1 MGSMGLAPEVVGR
14 LSVLWGKSAAR
25 NGGRTHLLL
34 GHLLDTAAVAEV
46 MWGEYLAP
54 SLRRR
59 LDEVS
64 GGRGREWFMW
74 VCGIHDCGKATPA
87 FQSLD
92 SVEAGPV
99 VAAGLT
105 WGRWPKSK
113 RWRHDVAGGAL
124 LAPLLREAWGREAAG
139 WVWPLVAGHH
149 GAFPS
154 AGSLKAPVELQGRG
168 EGWLGVQRSLV
179 DVFTRAVGFEGLGA
193 VCPVGGLRRAEQLAL
208 SGLVVMADWIA
219 SDSSCFEGLGEI
231 GEVSLAGARRRA
243 VAGWSKLGLRGGWG
257 VLGVPGSAVDP
268 LVRFGVVPRAS
279 QVDLVERVWGMPVP
293 GLVVVE
299 APMGEGKTK
308 GALAVAEVLA
318 ARFGL
323 DGVFV
328 AMPTQATSDPMF
340 AQVVSWVESFD
351 PVLVDQVAL
360 LHGKRRFNAQWRKL
374 WEGYAGA
381 GGQEC
386 AAGDEY
392 GAVDE
397 DDEFGWEA
405 DSCGAAEREG
415 PVRWFLESRRG
426 LLTGF
431 AVGTVD
437 HLLYAATRTRHVMLR
452 FAGLAGKV
460 VIVDEV
466 HAADV
471 YMRQF
476 LVEALRWL
484 GQAGVPV
491 VLLSATLPPVVRQ
504 TLVDA
509 YLSGVTGRVDGVEVV
524 PEPAGYP
531 SVTSAYAMDGRVV
544 VESSTEAVPS
554 WRASVRVGVE
564 WLPDVS
570 VEGVAVAD
578 AVREAV
584 ADGGVALV
592 VVNQVDRAQSVYKAL
607 VAGGFD
613 GELVLL
619 HGRLC
624 AADRAERT
632 ERCLRLMG
640 PEAGA
645 ERPGRMVVV
654 ATQLAEQS
662 FDVDADVLVTDLA
675 PADLL
680 LQRVGRL
687 HRHEGTRRPAGLA
700 VPRVLVTGVAGGGSG
715 LPVFLPASK
724 AIYGEWALLRA
735 AALVAEAAGAL
746 PPVPDADAG
755 EDGGP
760 GSGPG
765 WSIPEQVPGVVAR
778 AYGES
783 GVCPAPWD
791 VRERAAEQVWLEKQ
805 AKRAAKAQDFVLTR
819 PREWA
824 SETLAGLHYGGAHG
838 VRGEEELDALVRDGE
853 RSVEVVVVRRVRGGY
868 AALGGGRLGAH
879 GEVGE
884 AEVLERVL
892 GGLVRLPLKLTEV
905 AEEELRAL
913 PGWAVDPWLRY
924 ARALVLEED
933 GWAVLGPFRVG
944 YDEVLGLVVEEMQ
957 TPAVAGTTSTSRQ
970 EHPCCAGR
978 PEAVGD
984 RTGFSWRQRV

>member
-1 MGSMGLAPEVVGR
+1 MDGVTSVVGLMRAMDLTPEAASR

-46 MWGEYLAP
+46 MWWEYLAP

-74 VCGIHDCGKATPA
+74 ICGIHDCGKATPA

-92 SVEAGPV
+92 AVEAVPV

-105 WGRWPKSK
+105 WRRWPKSK

-124 LAPLLREAWGREAAG
+124 LASLLREVWGREAAG

-154 AGSLKAPVELQGRG
+154 AGSLSPPAEELRGRG
-168 EGWLGVQRSLV
+168 GEWREVQRGLV
-179 DVFTRAVGFEGLGA
+179 EVFTRAVGFEGLGV
-193 VCPVGGLRRAEQLAL
+193 VCPVGGLRKAEQLAL

-231 GEVSLAGARRRA
+231 EAVSLAGSRRRA
-243 VAGWSKLGLRGGWG
+243 AAGWSRLGLRGGWG
-257 VLGVPGSAVDP
+257 VLEVPGCAVEP
-268 LVRFGVVPRAS
+268 LARLGVVPRDS
-279 QVDLVERVWGMPVP
+279 QVELVERVWGMPVP

-308 GALAVAEVLA
+308 GALAAAEVLA

-351 PVLVDQVAL
+351 PALAGQVAL
-360 LHGKRRFNAQWRKL
+360 LHGKRRFNAQWRAL
-374 WEGYAGA
+374 WEAWAGEGRGA
-381 GGQEC
+381 S
-386 AAGDEY
+386 AGDEY

-397 DDEFGWEA
+397 DDEFGYGE
-405 DSCGAAEREG
+405 DSCGAAERDA
-415 PVRWFLESRRG
+415 PPRWFLGSKRG

-491 VLLSATLPPVVRQ
+491 VLLSATLPPALRQ
-504 TLVDA
+504 MLVDA
-509 YLSGVTGRVDGVEVV
+509 YLSGAVGRADVSEGV
-524 PEPAGYP
+524 PSPAGYP
-531 SVTSAYAMDGRVV
+531 SVTSAYAVDGRVV
-544 VESSTEAVPS
+544 VESSAVAVAS
-554 WRASVRVGVE
+554 WRPSVGVGVE
-564 WLPDVS
+564 WLADAS
-570 VEGVAVAD
+570 VGGGAVAG
-578 AVREAV
+578 AVRGAV
-584 ADGGVALV
+584 AGGGVALV
-592 VVNQVDRAQSVYKAL
+592 VVNQVDRAQNIYRAL
-607 VAGGFD
+607 VSGGFE
-613 GELVLL
+613 GEVLLL

-632 ERCLRLMG
+632 ERCLRLLG
-640 PEAGA
+640 PGAGA
-645 ERPGRMVVV
+645 ARPGRMVVV

-675 PADLL
+675 PVDLL

-687 HRHEGTRRPAGLA
+687 HRHEGTRRPEG
-700 VPRVLVTGVAGGGSG
+700 VSEPRVLVTGVAGGGSG
-715 LPVFLPASK
+715 VPVFLPASK
-724 AIYGEWALLRA
+724 AIYGEWPLLRA
-735 AALVAEAAGAL
+735 AALVAEAAGRV
-746 PPVPDADAG
+746 PPIPGAGAGPGAGASDA
-755 EDGGP
+755 P
-760 GSGPG
+760 GSGGVG
-765 WSIPEQVPGVVAR
+765 WSVPEEVPGLVAR
-778 AYGES
+778 AYGEG
-783 GVCPAPWD
+783 GVCPAAWEA
-791 VRERAAEQVWLEKQ
+791 RERAAEKVWRVRQ
-805 AKRAAKAQDFVLTR
+805 TARASDAQEFVLTR

-824 SETLAGLHYGGAHG
+824 TPTLAGLHYGGVHG
-838 VRGEEELDALVRDGE
+838 VQKEADLDAVVRDGE
-853 RSVEVVVVRRVRGGY
+853 LSVEVVVVRRVRGGY

-879 GEVGE
+879 GEAVDAE
-884 AEVLERVL
+884 AVERVL
-892 GGLVRLPLKLTEV
+892 GGLVRLPVWLSEA
-905 AEEELRAL
+905 AERDLRPL
-913 PGWAVDPWLRY
+913 PGWAGDPWLGY
-924 ARALVLEED
+924 AKALVLEED
-933 GWAVLGPFRVG
+933 GWGVVESARVG
-944 YDEVLGLVVEEMQ
+944 YDEVLGLVVEKM
-957 TPAVAGTTSTSRQ
+957 
-970 EHPCCAGR
+970 
-978 PEAVGD
+978 
-984 RTGFSWRQRV
+984 

>member
-1 MGSMGLAPEVVGR
+1 MGADVSVVDLMRSMGLAPEVVSR

-25 NGGRTHLLL
+25 NEGRTHLLL

-87 FQSLD
+87 FQALD
-92 SVEAGPV
+92 AVEAVPV

-105 WGRWPKSK
+105 WHRWPKSE

-139 WVWPLVAGHH
+139 WVWPLVSGHH

-154 AGSLKAPVELQGRG
+154 AGSLRAPGELQGRG
-168 EGWLGVQRSLV
+168 GEWRVVQRGLV
-179 DVFTRAVGFEGLGA
+179 EVFTRAVGFDGLGA
-193 VCPVGGLRRAEQLAL
+193 VCPVGGLRKAEQLAL

-219 SDSSCFEGLGEI
+219 SDSSCFVGLGDA

-243 VAGWSKLGLRGGWG
+243 EAGWSRLGLRGGWG
-257 VLGVPGSAVDP
+257 ALEVPGSALAP
-268 LVRFGVVPRAS
+268 LTRLGVVPRLS
-279 QVDLVERVWGMPVP
+279 QVELVERVWGMPVP

-308 GALAVAEVLA
+308 GALAAAEVLA

-351 PVLVDQVAL
+351 PGLVDQVAL
-360 LHGKRRFNAQWRKL
+360 LHGKRRFNRQWRAL
-374 WEGYAGA
+374 WEASAGEGREGPA
-381 GGQEC
+381 GV
-386 AAGDEY
+386 EY

-397 DDEFGWEA
+397 DDEFGYEE
-405 DSCGAAEREG
+405 DSCGVAEREG
-415 PVRWFLESRRG
+415 PPRWFLGSRRG

-476 LVEALRWL
+476 LVEALKWL

-491 VLLSATLPPVVRQ
+491 VLLSATLPPVLRQ
-504 TLVDA
+504 MLVDA
-509 YLSGVTGRVDGVEVV
+509 YLSGVTGRADVSEAVSA
-524 PEPAGYP
+524 PAGYP
-531 SVTSAYAMDGRVV
+531 SVTSAYAVDGRAVV
-544 VESSTEAVPS
+544 ASSVEAVPS
-554 WRASVRVGVE
+554 WRPSVPVAVE

-570 VEGVAVAD
+570 VEGTAVAE

-584 ADGGVALV
+584 AGGGVALV
-592 VVNQVDRAQSVYKAL
+592 VVNQVDRAQSIHSAL
-607 VAGGFD
+607 VAGGFE

-624 AADRAERT
+624 AADRADRT

-640 PEAGA
+640 PGAGA
-645 ERPGRMVVV
+645 ARPGRMVVV

-675 PADLL
+675 PVDLL

-687 HRHEGTRRPAGLA
+687 HRHEGTRRPAGVS
-700 VPRVLVTGVAGGGSG
+700 VPRVLVTGVAGGSSG
-715 LPVFLPASK
+715 LPVFLPASRT
-724 AIYGEWALLRA
+724 IYEEWPLLRA
-735 AALVAEAAGAL
+735 AAAVAEAAGGQ
-746 PPVPDADAG
+746 PPVPGGGRPAG
-755 EDGGP
+755 VD
-760 GSGPG
+760 GPG
-765 WSIPEQVPGVVAR
+765 WSVPEQVPGLVAR
-778 AYGES
+778 AYGEAL
-783 GVCPAPWD
+783 VCPEPWA
-791 VRERAAEQVWLEKQ
+791 VREQAAEAVWGEKQ
-805 AKRAAKAQDFVLTR
+805 RKRAADAQGFVLTS
-819 PREWA
+819 PRGWA
-824 SETLAGLHYGGAHG
+824 APTLAGLHYGGVHR
-838 VRGEEELDALVRDGE
+838 VRKEADLDAVVRDGK

-868 AALGGGRLGAH
+868 AAIGGGRLGVQ
-879 GEVGE
+879 GEAGE
-884 AEVLERVL
+884 AEVVERVL
-892 GGLVRLPLKLTEV
+892 DGLVRLPLGLTEV
-905 AEEELRAL
+905 AERELRPL
-913 PGWAVDPWLRY
+913 PGWAGDPWLRY

-933 GWAVLGPFRVG
+933 GWAVLGSSRVG
-944 YDEVLGLVVEEMQ
+944 YDAVMGLVVE
-957 TPAVAGTTSTSRQ
+957 A
-970 EHPCCAGR
+970 
-978 PEAVGD
+978 
-984 RTGFSWRQRV
+984 